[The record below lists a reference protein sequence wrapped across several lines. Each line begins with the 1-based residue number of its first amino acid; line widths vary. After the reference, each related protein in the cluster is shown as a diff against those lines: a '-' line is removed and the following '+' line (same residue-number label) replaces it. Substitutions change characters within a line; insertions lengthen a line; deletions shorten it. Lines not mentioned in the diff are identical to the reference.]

1 MHENSF
7 NWLNFI
13 PGLNTHEYGHVFLA
27 VTLSIIVLVLA
38 SVARMQLATAEK
50 AGDDALIP
58 ADTLTL
64 RNFFEIL
71 AEKLYGLAEQIMGEK
86 TAKKYFAVS
95 AAVFIFVGIN
105 NLIGLI
111 PGFLPPTDNIN
122 TTFALGVFVFLFY
135 NIAGLIANGPIGY
148 IKHFWG
154 PIWWLGPF
162 MFVVETA
169 SHLFRPLSLAF
180 RLRGNIMGDHMVLG
194 VFQSI
199 PYIKYIAPIPFYGM
213 GLFVSMVQ
221 AFVFCLMTM
230 VYISM
235 STSHEH

>member
-1 MHENSF
+1 MDHGF
-7 NWLNFI
+7 NWLSLI
-13 PGLNTHEYGHVFLA
+13 PGLDVHHYGHVVIA
-27 VTLSIIVLVLA
+27 ITLCLIVLVL
-38 SVARMQLATAEK
+38 SSIARMQMSARLER
-50 AGDDALIP
+50 GEEGLIP
-58 ADTLTL
+58 EQHLNL

-86 TAKKYFAVS
+86 AAKRYFPIAG
-95 AAVFIFVGIN
+95 AIFIFVLIN

-122 TTFALGVFVFLFY
+122 VTFALGVFVFLFY
-135 NIAGLIANGPIGY
+135 NIAGFYENGLGY
-148 IKHFWG
+148 LKHFAG
-154 PIWWLGPF
+154 PIWWLAPF
-162 MFVVETA
+162 MFVVEIA

-180 RLRGNIMGDHMVLG
+180 RLRGNIMGDHLVLS
-194 VFQSI
+194 VFQNI
-199 PYIKYIAPIPFYGM
+199 EIVKYFAPVAFYGM

-235 STSHEH
+235 STSHDH